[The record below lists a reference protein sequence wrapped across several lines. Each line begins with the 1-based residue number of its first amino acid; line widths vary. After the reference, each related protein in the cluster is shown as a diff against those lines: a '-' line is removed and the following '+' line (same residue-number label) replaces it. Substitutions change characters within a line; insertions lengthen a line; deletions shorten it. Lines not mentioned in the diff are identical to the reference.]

1 MTNIG
6 YSISPHENGWA
17 VMQGGLI
24 RGVYP
29 SELLAEKS
37 IEEGSDQDT
46 PKKTD
51 EYHTK
56 QTSRGSAHSQKSDQP
71 VVSVPDNVSLPLKD
85 DVQEVRVPADI
96 SGRDLSTGK
105 L

>member
-1 MTNIG
+1 MSNVG
-6 YSISPHENGWA
+6 YSIGPHENGWA

-24 RGVYP
+24 KGVYP
-29 SELLAEKS
+29 SELLAERS
-37 IEEGSDQDT
+37 IEEGSDHDT
-46 PKKTD
+46 PEKTSKD
-51 EYHTK
+51 RAVSKTG
-56 QTSRGSAHSQKSDQP
+56 RSARTPPSDQP

-85 DVQEVRVPADI
+85 EVQEVRVPADI

>member
-1 MTNIG
+1 MSNVG
-6 YSISPHENGWA
+6 YSIRPHENGWA

-24 RGVYP
+24 KGVYP

-37 IEEGSDQDT
+37 IAEGSDQDT
-46 PKKTD
+46 PEKTD
-51 EYHTK
+51 KDRAVPKTG
-56 QTSRGSAHSQKSDQP
+56 RSARTPPSDQP

-85 DVQEVRVPADI
+85 EVQEVRVPADI

>member
-1 MTNIG
+1 MSNVG
-6 YSISPHENGWA
+6 YSIRPHENGWA

-24 RGVYP
+24 KGVYP
-29 SELLAEKS
+29 SELLAEKF
-37 IEEGSDQDT
+37 IAERSDKDT
-46 PKKTD
+46 PEKTAKD
-51 EYHTK
+51 RAVPKTG
-56 QTSRGSAHSQKSDQP
+56 RSARTPPSDQP

-85 DVQEVRVPADI
+85 EVQEVRVPADI

>member
-1 MTNIG
+1 
-6 YSISPHENGWA
+6 
-17 VMQGGLI
+17 MQGGLI
-24 RGVYP
+24 KGVYP

-37 IEEGSDQDT
+37 IAEGSDQDT
-46 PKKTD
+46 PEKTAED
-51 EYHTK
+51 
-56 QTSRGSAHSQKSDQP
+56 RAVPNGRSARTPPSDQP

-85 DVQEVRVPADI
+85 EVQEVRVPADI

>member
-1 MTNIG
+1 MSNVG
-6 YSISPHENGWA
+6 YSIRPHENGWA

-24 RGVYP
+24 KGVYP

-37 IEEGSDQDT
+37 IAEGSDQDT
-46 PKKTD
+46 PEKTAKD
-51 EYHTK
+51 RAGPKTG
-56 QTSRGSAHSQKSDQP
+56 RSARTRPSDQP

-85 DVQEVRVPADI
+85 EVQEVRVPADI
-96 SGRDLSTGK
+96 SGRYLSTGK

>member
-1 MTNIG
+1 MSNVG
-6 YSISPHENGWA
+6 YSIRPHENGWA

-24 RGVYP
+24 KGVYP

-37 IEEGSDQDT
+37 IAEGSDQDT
-46 PKKTD
+46 SEKTAKDRAVPKTG
-51 EYHTK
+51 
-56 QTSRGSAHSQKSDQP
+56 RSARTPPSDQP

-85 DVQEVRVPADI
+85 EVQEVRVPADI